1 MMTKDLGSIIVDAI
15 NEINIEEIVKEQVQS
30 SIEDALRS
38 SFGYGEGR
46 DIIKKTIENS
56 FINIKEKLE
65 PMQYQQVIEQ
75 VLLNSLKDELSFK
88 SATLNS
94 IRDMTTKQPHQQGRS
109 LTLAD
114 KLIKAYKSYVDS
126 VEDLDGLE
134 IELDEDGHF
143 MDILCQLNFKYDD
156 SELDEA
162 IEKGT
167 HCFVHGDLHLFSK
180 ELDELDYNADGKYD
194 ISIKLSAYLQ
204 KEQVN
209 QLASNEIDIYD
220 KSISWKITRI
230 NSWSLYSSDDLLVKE
245 LNAFQVLALMAQANK
260 EELVLGDL
268 DIEDDTVMEFW
279 IPLDREPDWTA
290 S

>member
-1 MMTKDLGSIIVDAI
+1 MTKDLGSIIADAI
-15 NEINIEEIVKEQVQS
+15 NEINIEEIVKEEVQS
-30 SIEDALRS
+30 SIKDALRS
-38 SFGYGEGR
+38 SFSYGEGR
-46 DIIKKTIENS
+46 EIIKKTIENS
-56 FINIKEKLE
+56 IINIKDKLE

-94 IRDMTTKQPHQQGRS
+94 IRDIATKHPHQQGRT

-126 VEDLDGLE
+126 VEDLDASE
-134 IELDEDGHF
+134 IELDENGNF
-143 MDILCQLNFKYDD
+143 TDILCQLNFDYDD

-167 HCFVHGDLHLFSK
+167 YCFVHGDLHLFSK

-209 QLASNEIDIYD
+209 QLANNEIDIYD
-220 KSISWKITRI
+220 KSIGWKITGI
-230 NSWSLYSSDDLLVKE
+230 NGWSLYSSDDLLVKE

-260 EELVLGDL
+260 EDLVLRDL

-279 IPLDREPDWTA
+279 ISLDREPDWTV